1 MKVHIKLFGAYRKYL
16 TSNAQGSTYS
26 IIVPIGIVIEELRDQ
41 VPLPVD
47 ENQVVLINGRSPK
60 IGQILK
66 EDDTIAFF
74 PAMAGG

>member
-1 MKVHIKLFGAYRKYL
+1 VKVHIKLFGTYRKYL
-16 TSNAQGSTYS
+16 PSSAQGSTYS
-26 IIVPIGIVIEELRDQ
+26 MNVPVGIVIEELRDQ

-47 ENQVVLINGRSPK
+47 EKLVVLINGRSPK
-60 IGQILK
+60 IGQVLK